1 MILTK
6 MKETAEVYR
15 TADFYNRG
23 GGTFNVSLLAIEDGI
38 FEVKATAGDAHL
50 RILPMMMMRS
60 RVHLP
65 LMHIS
70 PKPVASSTCWLT

>member
-1 MILTK
+1 MTK
-6 MKETAEVYR
+6 MKETAESDR

-38 FEVKATAGDAHL
+38 FEVKAIAGNAHL
-50 RILPMMMMRS
+50 RILPMMTMRS